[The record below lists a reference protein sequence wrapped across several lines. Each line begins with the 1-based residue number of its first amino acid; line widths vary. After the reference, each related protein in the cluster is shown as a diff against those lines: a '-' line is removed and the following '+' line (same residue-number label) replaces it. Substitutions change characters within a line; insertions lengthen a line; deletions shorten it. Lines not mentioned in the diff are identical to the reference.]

1 MYQLNQHR
9 NPSALPPPLLV
20 IVILTTLLTIPG
32 LAWPSEGPTHSSHY
46 DQLKDSIAA
55 LSAEVN
61 SIVST
66 IDTLKTLQ
74 GRTPQTAPHEYHYL
88 QTTIQGL
95 TKKIATLQTQVQG
108 LGGNVTH
115 LTGTVGALALTIQGK
130 TTDTGVT
137 ETISKLSERVGELKG
152 KV

>member
-9 NPSALPPPLLV
+9 HPSALPPPLLV

-46 DQLKDSIAA
+46 DQLKNSIAA

-61 SIVST
+61 SIVSI

-74 GRTPQTAPHEYHYL
+74 GRTPQTAPPPISPPADDNPRPNEKSRH
-88 QTTIQGL
+88 
-95 TKKIATLQTQVQG
+95 ATNSSAG
-108 LGGNVTH
+108 
-115 LTGTVGALALTIQGK
+115 
-130 TTDTGVT
+130 
-137 ETISKLSERVGELKG
+137 SRR
-152 KV
+152 